1 MWFLAPL
8 LMGLGG
14 LTGFLAGMLGIGGG
28 IILVPCLYYLLSCL
42 GFPQAEV
49 MHAAIGTSHAIIVV
63 TAISAARAQSKRG
76 NVDPFMLKSL
86 APGVVCGVAAAA
98 FLADTLDGTA
108 LKFLFA
114 IIIAALAVIMLADA
128 EKFRL
133 LKKAPGRAV
142 HSVAGAIIG
151 GIAGILGI
159 GGAVL
164 SVPYMTQCHTPIRQ
178 AVGTAS
184 TLGLF
189 ISIPATVG
197 FILIGWGENLPWSVG
212 FVNLP
217 AWILAAPFS
226 VACAP
231 WGTKFAHGL
240 PVARLRHIFAIVMML
255 VSGHMIFD
263 IVHG

>member
-1 MWFLAPL
+1 MS
-8 LMGLGG
+8 LGG
-14 LTGFLAGMLGIGGG
+14 VTGFLAGMLGIGGG
-28 IILVPCLYYLLSCL
+28 IILVPCLYYLLSYL

-63 TAISAARAQSKRG
+63 TAISAARAQWKHG
-76 NVDPFMLKSL
+76 NVDTVLLKSL

-98 FLADTLDGTA
+98 LLADMLDGIA

-114 IIIAALAVIMLADA
+114 AIIAGLAVIMLMDA

-133 LKKAPGRAV
+133 LKKPPGRSIHAA
-142 HSVAGAIIG
+142 AGAVIG

-164 SVPYMTQCHTPIRQ
+164 SVPYMTQCHASIRQ

-184 TLGLF
+184 ALGLF
-189 ISIPATVG
+189 IAIPATIG
-197 FILIGWGENLPWSVG
+197 FIVIGLEENLPWSAG

-217 AWILAAPFS
+217 AWALAAPFS

-240 PVARLRHIFAIVMML
+240 PVERLRHIFAVVMIL

-263 IVHG
+263 ILHG